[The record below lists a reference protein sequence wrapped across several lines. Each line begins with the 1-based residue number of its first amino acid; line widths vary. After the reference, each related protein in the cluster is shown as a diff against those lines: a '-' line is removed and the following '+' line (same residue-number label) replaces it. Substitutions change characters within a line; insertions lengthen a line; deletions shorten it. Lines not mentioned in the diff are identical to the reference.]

1 MSSAKTRRESGGAVM
16 VTVDS
21 GIKETAT
28 LAEVPQ
34 SRWRELVDVRR
45 LSLGISLAKDCRRL
59 VEYVDDAEQ
68 MYPVLGFSS
77 AAELIRNGLDLKPDE
92 VELAVRWLRLRMP
105 DYPIPYS
112 VAIQRGEEYQK
123 RDARDRQKQRPVGVN
138 QYSKGVYDNKNDV
151 HVRPSGNST
160 EAVPRRLR
168 KDRLDLQRP
177 GRRGRSFIPAAMP
190 VGLQREV
197 DQSSDRFGARGQVRE
212 GSEDARPAQEG

>member
-1 MSSAKTRRESGGAVM
+1 
-16 VTVDS
+16 
-21 GIKETAT
+21 
-28 LAEVPQ
+28 
-34 SRWRELVDVRR
+34 
-45 LSLGISLAKDCRRL
+45 
-59 VEYVDDAEQ
+59 
-68 MYPVLGFSS
+68 
-77 AAELIRNGLDLKPDE
+77 
-92 VELAVRWLRLRMP
+92 MP

-112 VAIQRGEEYQK
+112 VAIQRGEEYQR
-123 RDARDRQKQRPVGVN
+123 RDARDRQKQRPAHIHIDRD
-138 QYSKGVYDNKNDV
+138 VYDNKNDV

>member
-1 MSSAKTRRESGGAVM
+1 M

-123 RDARDRQKQRPVGVN
+123 RDARDRQKQRPVGRPPN
-138 QYSKGVYDNKNDV
+138 EILYNNKNDV
-151 HVRPSGNST
+151 QHYPPPTGNST
-160 EAVPRRLR
+160 EAVLRRLR
-168 KDRLDLQRP
+168 KDRLDLHTRVMKEL
-177 GRRGRSFIPAAMP
+177 SAHAAMIEAGFRTSRP
-190 VGLQREV
+190 RDPLSGLSRLRRAWKRATAEERATFRAEIRDGEV
-197 DQSSDRFGARGQVRE
+197 E
-212 GSEDARPAQEG
+212 